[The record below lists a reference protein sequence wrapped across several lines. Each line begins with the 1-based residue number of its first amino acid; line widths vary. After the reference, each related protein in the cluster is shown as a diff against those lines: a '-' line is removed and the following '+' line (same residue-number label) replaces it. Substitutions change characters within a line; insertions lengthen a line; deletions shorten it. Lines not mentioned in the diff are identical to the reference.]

1 MTTKHEPQHHRDDE
15 LQNATV
21 RHGGEAANGVGP
33 RPADPTSPDRAD
45 ARAKERDKAQAERG
59 FGDDGARSKL

>member
-21 RHGGEAANGVGP
+21 RRGGEAVGGVAP
-33 RPADPTSPDRAD
+33 RPGDPTSPDLAD
-45 ARAKERDKAQAERG
+45 ARAEARDKAQAGRG
-59 FGDDGARSKL
+59 LGDDDDASVI